1 MSVGEYLR
9 VGLGA
14 GRRRA
19 MVTVRPVRYV
29 AGVALIA
36 IGYDAFAQG
45 GEALLL
51 TGPAGAFWPATG
63 VGIAVLYL
71 GGLRWWP
78 GVLLGDLLSR
88 EWAQLPLGTAMAE
101 SAGNITRALVAAII
115 LRRLIG
121 PRAGMDRLVHVGAVL
136 LAVGTGEA
144 ISATVAMVALR
155 AGEVIDGSEMAVFW
169 RSWWLGGVAGG
180 LVVVPLALAWAQP
193 LAPAWRG
200 RRVLEGVLMIAAVGA
215 LSAIALSAEQPLTYL
230 VFPSLIWAAL
240 RFGSQGAT
248 LAVAVAVV
256 AAVLAT
262 SNALGPFVEQA
273 ASDSALNLQLY
284 IIFAALTTLCLAAI
298 VSERRRVVQE
308 LSESRTRIAVA
319 RERERRRLEGE
330 LHDSAQNRIFA
341 LRVKLSLAQE
351 RSGDTA
357 PELAEALGK
366 LIDEAGAV
374 GDDLRRIAHGVSPP
388 MLATHG
394 VPAALSVEARHSAVP
409 VAIVASDIGPSEP
422 HIERA
427 VYLCCLE
434 SIQNAAK
441 HGGRGTSVTVQ
452 LHRTGDELQ
461 FSVRDTGCGFD
472 PRTATRGKGL
482 ASLHDRVDTVGGH
495 IDVGSA
501 PGHGTTV
508 SGTVPWPPRSGVGS
522 SDPDDASDLDGWDRL
537 AQQPAMPGDETK
549 RE

>member
-1 MSVGEYLR
+1 MSVGRNLR

-14 GRRRA
+14 GRRRS
-19 MVTVRPVRYV
+19 MVTARPVRYV

-36 IGYDAFAQG
+36 IGYDVFAQG

-88 EWAQLPLGTAMAE
+88 EWAQLPLGTALAE

-121 PRAGMDRLVHVGAVL
+121 PRAGMDRLAHVGAVL

-169 RSWWLGGVAGG
+169 RSWWLGGLAGG

-200 RRVLEGVLMIAAVGA
+200 RRALEGALMIAAVGA

-240 RFGSQGAT
+240 RFGPQGAT

-284 IIFAALTTLCLAAI
+284 IIFAALTTLSLAAI
-298 VSERRRVVQE
+298 VMRAQARRPGAVRVPHAD
-308 LSESRTRIAVA
+308 RGRA
-319 RERERRRLEGE
+319 R
-330 LHDSAQNRIFA
+330 
-341 LRVKLSLAQE
+341 
-351 RSGDTA
+351 
-357 PELAEALGK
+357 
-366 LIDEAGAV
+366 AGA
-374 GDDLRRIAHGVSPP
+374 PP
-388 MLATHG
+388 A
-394 VPAALSVEARHSAVP
+394 
-409 VAIVASDIGPSEP
+409 
-422 HIERA
+422 
-427 VYLCCLE
+427 
-434 SIQNAAK
+434 
-441 HGGRGTSVTVQ
+441 GG
-452 LHRTGDELQ
+452 
-461 FSVRDTGCGFD
+461 
-472 PRTATRGKGL
+472 
-482 ASLHDRVDTVGGH
+482 
-495 IDVGSA
+495 
-501 PGHGTTV
+501 
-508 SGTVPWPPRSGVGS
+508 
-522 SDPDDASDLDGWDRL
+522 
-537 AQQPAMPGDETK
+537 
-549 RE
+549 

>member
-1 MSVGEYLR
+1 MSLDEAMNVGGNLR

-14 GRRRA
+14 GRRS
-19 MVTVRPVRYV
+19 MVTARPVRYV

-36 IGYDAFAQG
+36 IGYDVFAQG

-88 EWAQLPLGTAMAE
+88 EWAQLPLGTALAE

-121 PRAGMDRLVHVGAVL
+121 PRAGMDRLAHVGAVL

-200 RRVLEGVLMIAAVGA
+200 RRVVEGALMIAAVGA
-215 LSAIALSAEQPLTYL
+215 LSAIALSAEEPLTYL

-240 RFGSQGAT
+240 RFGPQGAT

-284 IIFAALTTLCLAAI
+284 IVFAALTTLCLAAI
-298 VSERRRVVQE
+298 VCERRRVAQE

-341 LRVKLSLAQE
+341 LRVKLSAGTGTV
-351 RSGDTA
+351 RGYV
-357 PELAEALGK
+357 
-366 LIDEAGAV
+366 AGARRGARGADRRGRGRRRRPAAHRARSLAADAGHARSARRPQRRGSAQCDPR
-374 GDDLRRIAHGVSPP
+374 GDRGQRHRTERAAHRAG
-388 MLATHG
+388 G
-394 VPAALSVEARHSAVP
+394 VPVLPGVDPERGQARRPRHLRDGAAPPDGRRAAVQRP
-409 VAIVASDIGPSEP
+409 
-422 HIERA
+422 
-427 VYLCCLE
+427 
-434 SIQNAAK
+434 
-441 HGGRGTSVTVQ
+441 
-452 LHRTGDELQ
+452 
-461 FSVRDTGCGFD
+461 
-472 PRTATRGKGL
+472 
-482 ASLHDRVDTVGGH
+482 
-495 IDVGSA
+495 
-501 PGHGTTV
+501 
-508 SGTVPWPPRSGVGS
+508 
-522 SDPDDASDLDGWDRL
+522 
-537 AQQPAMPGDETK
+537 
-549 RE
+549 